1 MQFRRD
7 ALGAAA
13 NLPISPT
20 AGSINGVSTTIVGT
34 LAIVESDAIVVDADN
49 RLKWVPREVIL
60 FVELNT
66 QDVAH
71 QFESQD
77 F

>member
-1 MQFRRD
+1 M
-7 ALGAAA
+7 
-13 NLPISPT
+13 
-20 AGSINGVSTTIVGT
+20 GT

-60 FVELNT
+60 FVELNP

-71 QFESQD
+71 EFESQE